1 VDVPSDRDEV
11 AIRSYLLGRLPE
23 PEAEALEDEYLARP
37 EVWERVR
44 GVEDDLLDDYAAG
57 RLAPAERAAF
67 ETKYLASPP
76 LRERV
81 AAARALRSAAG
92 RHTPARPVA
101 APRATAW
108 RAPLAIAA
116 SVLVAV
122 AVFWMR
128 SAGPRPTPSA
138 SPRSTSIGPSPTPVS
153 PGPITA
159 PAGRSVVLALSPVLL
174 RGPGGPAEL
183 RIPPGTE
190 TVVLEMEG
198 DPAAVPRS
206 AVSLEIAVASV
217 DGGPVWSGEAVRA
230 SDVRRPS
237 LLATARVPAARLG
250 PEDYVVTLRA
260 GTGDGAVLHRYF
272 VRVVP

>member
-1 VDVPSDRDEV
+1 VDVPSDRDAE
-11 AIRSYLLGRLPE
+11 AIRNYLLGRLPE

-81 AAARALRSAAG
+81 AAARALRSTAG
-92 RHTPARPVA
+92 RHTPARRVATMRPV
-101 APRATAW
+101 AW
-108 RAPLAIAA
+108 RAPLALAA
-116 SVLVAV
+116 SVLIAV

-128 SAGPRPTPSA
+128 SAGPRPIPSP
-138 SPRSTSIGPSPTPVS
+138 SPGSTSADPSRTPAP
-153 PGPITA
+153 PGSMTA

-183 RIPPGTE
+183 RIPAGTE

-206 AVSLEIAVASV
+206 AASLEIAVASV

-237 LLATARVPAARLG
+237 LLAMARVPAARLR

-272 VRVVP
+272 VRVAP